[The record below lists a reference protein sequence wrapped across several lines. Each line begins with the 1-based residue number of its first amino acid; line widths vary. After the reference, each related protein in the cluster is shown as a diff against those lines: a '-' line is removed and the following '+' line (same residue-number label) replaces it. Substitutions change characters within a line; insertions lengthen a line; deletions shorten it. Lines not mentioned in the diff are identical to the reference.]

1 MPHCVTLPRIKVP
14 ALALRPPAAKRLSR
28 SFRYAKSRLFASSFG
43 VGVVALSRGKGGYS
57 KAAGDTGL
65 SEHESVYRYVA

>member
-28 SFRYAKSRLFASSFG
+28 SFRYAKSRLFASSL
-43 VGVVALSRGKGGYS
+43 GVVALSRGKGGYS